1 MKKYL
6 QVSVLNLSMGL
17 EKAKIG
23 VSTGVL
29 SLGKHYDDG
38 HLFFFF
44 FFLNGASST
53 IQNELLGCMCE
64 LYGEDM

>member
-1 MKKYL
+1 MMM
-6 QVSVLNLSMGL
+6 V
-17 EKAKIG
+17 
-23 VSTGVL
+23 TF
-29 SLGKHYDDG
+29 
-38 HLFFFF
+38 FFFF